1 MVKEKRRNYLMF
13 KCTDAYLYREAT
25 VVLSKSD
32 VKNADEKDFRPVSLY
47 VPAEFIKKAAKEL
60 EQTEEEEQ
68 ENV

>member
-1 MVKEKRRNYLMF
+1 MFKKKEELPVF
-13 KCTDAYLYREAT
+13 KCTDAYLYRENT
-25 VVLSKSD
+25 VVLNKFD